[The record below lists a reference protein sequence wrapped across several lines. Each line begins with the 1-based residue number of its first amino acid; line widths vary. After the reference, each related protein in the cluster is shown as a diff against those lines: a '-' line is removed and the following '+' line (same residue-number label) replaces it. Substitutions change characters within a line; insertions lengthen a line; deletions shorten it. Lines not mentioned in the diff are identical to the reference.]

1 MLIVPVSGLRI
12 FVTGDGSVQTKVY
25 IFIVGPL
32 GQLLAWRQY
41 NTVRASFGQAQL
53 SVLDR
58 ELGRVQECLSL

>member
-41 NTVRASFGQAQL
+41 NTVRASFGQAQE
-53 SVLDR
+53 SVLDAYDDAAIK
-58 ELGRVQECLSL
+58 L

>member
-53 SVLDR
+53 SVLDAYNDAPI
-58 ELGRVQECLSL
+58 VSQ